1 MRNKVLLPFF
11 IVLLISGC
19 SKPPSSLEFSWEL
32 FKDPTVNADTF
43 KGKKI
48 AIMPSSRIEFDPTQ
62 EIYREALGGL
72 IYMSFNK
79 YSIETTLL
87 PVDATQSAVNRAALW
102 NEVQEMYKEYE
113 VMAVLRK
120 DTLAK
125 VGKTL
130 DAQYVIMPKIL
141 RFVQESFDRASI
153 LGLSILRTR
162 QSTVDVQ
169 IQIWDTATGEVVWQ
183 GVGEGSEA
191 AEVVEGRPVSFL
203 TVTQFA
209 CESLFYRLPW
219 LPEEMKKK
227 GK

>member
-1 MRNKVLLPFF
+1 MKTKALLPF
-11 IVLLISGC
+11 ILVLLISGC

-32 FKDPTVNADTF
+32 YKAPTVNADTF

-48 AIMPSSRIEFDPTQ
+48 AIMPTSRIEFDPTQ
-62 EIYREALGGL
+62 QVYRETLGGL

-79 YSIETTLL
+79 YSLETSLL
-87 PVDATQSAVNRAALW
+87 PVDATQSAVNRASLW
-102 NEVQEMYKEYE
+102 SEVLEMYKEYE
-113 VMAVLRK
+113 ITAVLRK

-125 VGKTL
+125 IGRSL
-130 DAQYVIMPKIL
+130 DAQYVLMPKIL
-141 RFVQESFDRASI
+141 RFVQESFDRVSI
-153 LGLSILRTR
+153 FGFSLVRTR

-169 IQIWDTATGEVVWQ
+169 IQIWDTDTGEVVWQ

-191 AEVVEGRPVSFL
+191 AEVVEGRPVSFI

-219 LPEEMKKK
+219 LPEEMKRK